1 MKRYC
6 AKPSIESGQRKQ
18 ASHTSPLG
26 TTMSDFRPLK
36 RINYF
41 SSRQLTAEDFQ
52 VEQQYSLERFRR
64 HNRFF
69 HGFGVVYGLRVYRKG
84 AIIRIEPGLA
94 LDCLGNEIVVDE
106 VVSLELPSDLPGSSN
121 IYVCVKYSE
130 KGCHG
135 LVVDQNVESAS
146 MVEESFEWAL
156 LPANPQRNHLRKNS
170 RWLTCGRFHEFAI
183 ARIRRNSSGWG
194 LDRRF
199 RAPLV
204 K

>member
-1 MKRYC
+1 
-6 AKPSIESGQRKQ
+6 
-18 ASHTSPLG
+18 
-26 TTMSDFRPLK
+26 MSDFRPLK

-41 SSRQLTAEDFQ
+41 SSRQLTVEDFQ

-64 HNRFF
+64 HNRFL

-94 LDCLGNEIVVDE
+94 LDCLGNEIAVEE
-106 VVSLELPSDLPGSSN
+106 VVSLDLPSDVPGSN
-121 IYVCVKYSE
+121 NYVCVKYSE

-135 LVVDQNVESAS
+135 LVGDQDVETAS
-146 MVEESFEWAL
+146 IVEESFEWAL
-156 LPANPQRNHLRKNS
+156 LPDNPQRNHLRKNS

>member
-1 MKRYC
+1 
-6 AKPSIESGQRKQ
+6 
-18 ASHTSPLG
+18 
-26 TTMSDFRPLK
+26 MSDFRPLK

-64 HNRFF
+64 HNRFL
-69 HGFGVVYGLRVYRKG
+69 HGFGLVCGLRVDQKG
-84 AIIRIEPGLA
+84 TIIRIEPGLA
-94 LDCLGNEIVVDE
+94 LDCLGNEIVVNE
-106 VVSLELPSDLPGSSN
+106 VVSLELPLDFRGSSN

-135 LVVDQNVESAS
+135 LVLDQNVENAS

-156 LPANPQRNHLRKNS
+156 LPDNPQRNHLRKNS
-170 RWLTCGRFHEFAI
+170 RWLTCGSFHEFAI
-183 ARIRRNSSGWG
+183 ARIRRKASGWSI
-194 LDRRF
+194 DRRY

>member
-1 MKRYC
+1 
-6 AKPSIESGQRKQ
+6 
-18 ASHTSPLG
+18 
-26 TTMSDFRPLK
+26 MSDFRPLK

-106 VVSLELPSDLPGSSN
+106 MVSLELPSDLPGSSN

-135 LVVDQNVESAS
+135 LVLDQAVESAA
-146 MVEESFEWAL
+146 MVEESFECAL
-156 LPANPQRNHLRKNS
+156 LPDNPQRNHLRKNS
-170 RWLTCGRFHEFAI
+170 RWLTCGRLHAFAI
-183 ARIRRNSSGWG
+183 ARIRRNSLGWG
-194 LDRRF
+194 LDRRY